1 MKNEAEGL
9 RFCVAFLFAKIS
21 PVKRGSAMYDVVVI
35 GAGVVGAF
43 IARELSRY
51 SLKICVIE
59 KESDV
64 AMGSSR
70 ANSAIVHAGYDAEP
84 GTLKAELN
92 IQGNRRM
99 EQVAREL
106 SVPFKRIGS
115 LVLCFDE
122 KDIPRLNDLK
132 TRGEKNGIQ
141 DLAIVSGTQVRRM
154 ESNLSEKVAA
164 ALYAPSAGIVCPYEL
179 TLSAAENAMDN
190 GAELLLDCTV
200 EGISFE
206 NGIFDLLTSRGQLQS
221 RYVVNAAGLFS
232 DTIANMLGDYSFS
245 IKPRK
250 GEYILYDKKLGNLVE
265 RVVFQ
270 LPTDKGKGVLVTP
283 TVDGNLL
290 AGPTAED
297 VKDRNDLATTA
308 AGMEEILNKARLSV
322 PVLDKKNIIH
332 SFAGLRAAS
341 SSQDFIIGPSGEN
354 PRLIHAAGIE
364 SPGLTA
370 APAIGLKVVEVLR
383 DSGLELKE
391 KTGFTLKNKHIK
403 RFSCLDEA
411 EINELVK
418 TDPAYGSIVCRCE
431 KVTEGEIV
439 GNVRRTL
446 GARNLD
452 ALKRRTRLGMGR
464 CQGGFCSCRT
474 VEILSREL
482 GIPMESVTKSGG
494 SSALLVGKTK

>member
-1 MKNEAEGL
+1 
-9 RFCVAFLFAKIS
+9 
-21 PVKRGSAMYDVVVI
+21 MYDVVII

-70 ANSAIVHAGYDAEP
+70 ANSAIVHAGYDAES

-92 IQGNRRM
+92 IRGNRLM
-99 EQVAREL
+99 EQIAHEL

-122 KDIPRLNDLK
+122 KDIPRLHDLK
-132 TRGEKNGIQ
+132 TRGEKNGVQ
-141 DLAIVSGTQVRRM
+141 DLAILSGTQVRQI
-154 ESNLSEKVAA
+154 ESSLSEKVVE

-190 GAELLLDCTV
+190 GAELLLDCMV

-206 NGIFDLLTSRGQLQS
+206 NGIFCLSTSRGQLQS
-221 RYVVNAAGLFS
+221 RYVVNAAGLYS
-232 DTIANMLGDYSFS
+232 DTIANMLGDHSFS

-290 AGPTAED
+290 AGPTAEE
-297 VKDRNDLATTA
+297 VNDRNDLATTA
-308 AGMEEILNKARLSV
+308 AGMEAVLDKARLSV
-322 PVLDKKNIIH
+322 PILDKKGIIH
-332 SFAGLRAAS
+332 SFAGLRAVS
-341 SSQDFIIGPSGEN
+341 SSHDFIIRPSGIN

-391 KTGFTLKNKHIK
+391 KNGFNPENKHIK
-403 RFSCLDEA
+403 RFSSLDEA

-439 GNVRRTL
+439 GNVHRTL
-446 GARNLD
+446 GAKNLD